1 LDAVL
6 LFPFTSFCLRF
17 LPKRTTRLSRQQE
30 YAEHLY
36 ENPRGIGCNKCH
48 GKRGEGSVIARYKE
62 KGELKELKTDEIN
75 SIGFDAFKLALQERH
90 GVMPKYFLT
99 SQEIK
104 ALYSYLHK
112 DK

>member
-1 LDAVL
+1 MRFCFL
-6 LFPFTSFCLRF
+6 LLLLSVTIFAKEKDSFI
-17 LPKRTTRLSRQQE
+17 TEQE

-36 ENPRGIGCNKCH
+36 ENPRGIGCDKCH
-48 GKRGEGSVIARYKE
+48 GKRGEGSVIARYKD
-62 KGELKELKTDEIN
+62 KGETKELKTDEIN
-75 SIGFDAFKLALQERH
+75 SIGFEAFKLALQERH

-112 DK
+112 EK